1 MPASVLARAMASLE
15 PCDSSTATM
24 ILLMTFPCSGGD
36 GNDGMSAGRSDIRA
50 GPRSTAGNYGPRD
63 TALTQR
69 IADEVSEAA
78 RDPG

>member
-36 GNDGMSAGRSDIRA
+36 GNDGMQGRRSDHPGGAALRPWGTTA
-50 GPRSTAGNYGPRD
+50 PLGPV
-63 TALTQR
+63 LTR
-69 IADEVSEAA
+69 
-78 RDPG
+78 R